1 MHEPAVN
8 AGTLIVFEGLDG
20 AGKSTQVE
28 RLVARLRAAGH
39 PVCRT
44 REPTDGPAGARIRA
58 LSSAGA
64 DLAPE
69 EELALFVEDRFEH
82 ARTCLEPELASG
94 HVVVCDR
101 YYLSTVAYQGARGL
115 DARAILERSERDFP
129 IPDLVILLCI
139 DPDRGL
145 ARVGARGEARNLAF
159 EQRTFLE
166 RVDAVFRSIERDY
179 LVRIDAAAPPED
191 VERAVLDAVHHHTGL
206 DLRGQPDQ

>member
-1 MHEPAVN
+1 VREPAVN

-39 PVCRT
+39 SVCPT
-44 REPTDGPAGARIRA
+44 REPTDGPAGAKIRA

-69 EELALFVEDRFEH
+69 EELALFVEDRAEH
-82 ARTCLEPELASG
+82 ARTCLEPEMAAG

-115 DARAILERSERDFP
+115 DPTAILERSERDFP
-129 IPDLVILLCI
+129 VPDLVILLCI
-139 DPDRGL
+139 DPERGL
-145 ARVGARGEARNLAF
+145 DRVGARGHTRNLAF
-159 EQRTFLE
+159 EKRDFLE
-166 RVDAVFRSIERDY
+166 RADAVFRSVERDY
-179 LVRIDAAAPPED
+179 LVRIDATATPDE
-191 VERAVLDAVHHHTGL
+191 VEHAVVDAVRCHTGL
-206 DLRGQPDQ
+206 SLG